1 MLKKITLYLVLLS
14 AFSAPE
20 MLAQSE
26 KAQEAAPQVKPA
38 VSAKSE
44 LPIMTTQT
52 YIDQARKAGAVL
64 DLSLKD
70 AIKMALTNNLEIAI
84 EDFNEDINEK
94 RYIGIQGFY
103 DPKLSFEV
111 GFANSTSPTGSIL
124 QAGTGQSTFVRKN
137 GYWNTTFSQF
147 LPWGASYG
155 VIWNSNRSR
164 TNSQFSTINPQYSS
178 NFTLDFTQPIL
189 RGFERTQTRRLLQ
202 LTNLDTKLNESQF
215 EQKVADVVK
224 QVHDVYWELVYTIR
238 NHDIQRQSMEL
249 ARIQYENNRKR
260 VEIGTLAPIEITIA
274 RAEVATREQTMIASE
289 EGISNAQNSLKRL
302 LAEDP
307 KSNVW
312 NVTLIPTDEPTFINY
327 KVNLD
332 DAIQKAI
339 QNRPE
344 IDQMELQIK
353 RNAVDEKFYRQ
364 EGKWKLDL
372 VASYGT
378 AGLAG
383 QAFRDVRI
391 DTNGDGIP
399 DKVVGRE
406 PDPSSPFYGSFGPLY
421 GQIFG
426 NDYRSYSAGV
436 RVEIPLRN
444 RENEMQLAQLYLQE
458 KQLVSRVKN
467 VEQMIIVDVRNA
479 AESIE
484 TNRKRVETAKLARE
498 LSEEQLEGETKRF
511 QAGLSTNFVVL
522 QYQRDLA
529 ERQLGELRALIDYR
543 KAITAL
549 EKATYTI
556 LSSNDVTTAKQAN
569 ANKAEQPAEK
579 KANGTSAPPEKK
591 NNK

>member
-1 MLKKITLYLVLLS
+1 MTIYLVLLS
-14 AFSAPE
+14 AFSIPG

-26 KAQEAAPQVKPA
+26 KPQQTPTPA
-38 VSAKSE
+38 VSSKSE
-44 LPIMTTQT
+44 LPIVTTQS
-52 YIDQARKAGAVL
+52 YVERARKSGAVL
-64 DLSLKD
+64 ELSLKD

-84 EDFNEDINEK
+84 QDFNENINEK
-94 RYIGIQGFY
+94 RYIGIKGFY
-103 DPKLSFEV
+103 DPKLSLEGGWV
-111 GFANSTSPTGSIL
+111 KSTNPTGSVL
-124 QAGTGQSTFVRKN
+124 TAGLGQSTFSRKN
-137 GYWNTTFSQF
+137 FFWDTSILQN
-147 LPWGASYG
+147 LPWGAAYS
-155 VIWNSNRSR
+155 VVWNSSRTR
-164 TNSQFSTINPQYSS
+164 TNSQFSTINPQYNS
-178 NFTLDFTQPIL
+178 NFTLNFTQPLL
-189 RGFERTQTRRLLQ
+189 RGFERTQTRRLLE
-202 LTNLDTKLNESQF
+202 LTNLDTQLNQSQF

-224 QVHDVYWELVYTIR
+224 QVHDVYWELVYAIR

-289 EGISNAQNSLKRL
+289 EGISNSQNSLKRL

-307 KSNVW
+307 KSSVW
-312 NVTLIPTDEPTFINY
+312 NVTLLPTDEPTFINY

-332 DAIQKAI
+332 ESIQKAI

-344 IDQMELQIK
+344 IDQMKLQIK
-353 RNAVDEKFYRQ
+353 RNDVDEKFYRQ
-364 EGKWKLDL
+364 EGKWKVDL
-372 VASYGT
+372 IASYGT
-378 AGLAG
+378 TGLSGA
-383 QAFRDVRI
+383 AFRDRRI
-391 DTNGDGIP
+391 DTNGDGVP
-399 DKVVGRE
+399 DTVVGRE
-406 PDPSSPFYGSFGPLY
+406 PDPNSPFFGALGPLY

-426 NDYRSYSAGV
+426 NDYRTYTTSV

-458 KQLVSRVKN
+458 KQLVSSVKN
-467 VEQMIIVDVRNA
+467 VEQLIMVDVRNA

-484 TNRKRVETAKLARE
+484 TNRKRVETATLARE

-529 ERQLGELRALIDYR
+529 EGQLRELRALIDYR

-556 LSSNDVTTAKQAN
+556 LSSNDVIAAKQAN
-569 ANKAEQPAEK
+569 ANKVEGPAEK
-579 KANGTSAPPEKK
+579 KPSGTSAPPDKK
-591 NNK
+591 NNR